1 MPVGARLSRLGNM
14 HVHPARVALWLR
26 RRVEDKAALRG
37 LAYPWWIAALS
48 MGAQMFCVLV
58 AIGQRGAWLP
68 PEPIA
73 LAALLVVA
81 PSLFHLISSTWLPWW
96 MSAASVLLASG
107 WLLLQPLDLVT
118 PADMA
123 AVLGAFLVAEVTA
136 TDGPRAGLLT
146 VVATG
151 AVLLGAWQLV
161 GLPGAGFYLLE
172 VLLGLVI
179 GYLIRWQMRA
189 LAAERNAT
197 AGERERAALAERQRI
212 AGEIHD
218 LVAHSLSVTM
228 LHVTGARR
236 ALVEDRDV
244 DDAIDALQDAERIG
258 RQAMSDIRRTVGVL
272 RTTDTGVAPLP
283 TATDVADLV
292 AQFRDAGLD
301 VALRHVGDLASLSAT
316 TGLGVYRITQESL
329 ANVAKH
335 APTSPVAVDLVVDSG
350 GVRLDVRSQVP
361 TGARRGRDGS
371 GLSGMVARA
380 EQLGGRVLA
389 GPRGTDWV
397 VSLVIPPAAP
407 DALGTDVT
415 GGVAGHVAGG
425 AASDGPAAG
434 ECFVRRALP

>member
-1 MPVGARLSRLGNM
+1 MS
-14 HVHPARVALWLR
+14 VHPAHVAGWLR
-26 RRVEDKAALRG
+26 RRVEGKAEARG

-48 MGAQMFCVLV
+48 MGAQVFCVVV

-68 PEPIA
+68 PEPVA
-73 LAALLVVA
+73 LAFLLVVA
-81 PSLFHLISSTWLPWW
+81 PSLFHLLSSTWLPWW
-96 MSAASVLLASG
+96 TGATSVLLASA
-107 WLLLQPLDLVT
+107 WLLFLEPLDLVT

-146 VVATG
+146 VGATG
-151 AVLLGAWQLV
+151 VVLLGAWQFAD
-161 GLPGAGFYLLE
+161 LPGAGFYLLE

-212 AGEIHD
+212 AREIHD

-244 DDAIDALQDAERIG
+244 DDAIEALRDAERIG

-272 RTTDTGVAPLP
+272 RTEDVGAAPLP
-283 TATDVADLV
+283 TARDVADLV
-292 AQFRDAGLD
+292 AQFRDAGLEVD
-301 VALRHVGDLASLSAT
+301 LQVVGDLAHLTAA
-316 TGLGVYRITQESL
+316 TGLGVYRVAQESL

-335 APTSPVAVDLVVDSG
+335 APAAPVRMRLEVGDEGVQLTVRNPFPSG
-350 GVRLDVRSQVP
+350 SV
-361 TGARRGRDGS
+361 RGRDGS
-371 GLSGMVARA
+371 GLAGMASRAR
-380 EQLGGRVLA
+380 QLGGAMTA
-389 GPRGTDWV
+389 GPHGVDWL
-397 VSLVIPPAAP
+397 VSLLIP
-407 DALGTDVT
+407 D
-415 GGVAGHVAGG
+415 
-425 AASDGPAAG
+425 DGSAG
-434 ECFVRRALP
+434 EPHVEPSPVDPDCMLRRRMT